1 MILCPSKMRMKD
13 KSVTCTLTVQV
24 EKQEAHINAIKLL
37 AVRANIDIYYI
48 MESVSGQDEANPA
61 F

>member
-1 MILCPSKMRMKD
+1 MRMKD

-24 EKQEAHINAIKLL
+24 ESKKHIVHINAIKLL

-48 MESVSGQDEANPA
+48 MESVSGQDEALNPT